1 MSLKLVNQIAFR
13 HLKSPQKG
21 SFTTFAAILAILG
34 LGLGIAA
41 LVLTFSILEGFEST
55 ISEKIARF
63 DGHIRIENF
72 MNRTFT
78 ENDSNFVNAI
88 EKSPIDFSHSSYI
101 QSPALLR
108 RGSGADGVVAIGL
121 SKSGRDDVLSSVIAE
136 GTTQLDSKSIIIGKR
151 LAEDQGI
158 SIGNKIVLF
167 DLQSIGR
174 LAGGQRFRQFEVVGL
189 FHSGLLEYDKTI
201 VYVDIEDA
209 QYIFNAE
216 DRVSGHMLFTDNLN
230 EVRPL
235 FKHLESE
242 LGYPYFI
249 LSWKDKHKIL
259 FDWIDL
265 QKWPILIIFGMISF
279 VGIVNIISSLSMIIF
294 EKVREIG
301 TLLSLGLSKKYIRR
315 IFLLEG
321 LMIGVLGSLLGLII
335 ALGLAM
341 LQIKF
346 QIFIL
351 PEDIYFMDHIP
362 LKVSWLKTLI
372 IVLIG
377 IISAVI
383 ASLWPVY
390 RASKIHP
397 AEALRYE

>member
-1 MSLKLVNQIAFR
+1 MRLVRQIAFR
-13 HLKSPQKG
+13 HLKAPQKG

-55 ISEKIARF
+55 ISEKIAQF
-63 DGHIRIENF
+63 DGHIRIEHF
-72 MNRTFT
+72 MNRTLK
-78 ENDSNFVNAI
+78 ENDAVLDSALQ
-88 EKSPIDFSHSSYI
+88 KSPVSYSVTSYI

-108 RGSGADGVVAIGL
+108 KGSNADGVITIGL
-121 SKSGRDDVLSSVIAE
+121 SKTGRDAILSSIVTD
-136 GTTQLDSKSIIIGKR
+136 GTTELNPKSIIIGKR
-151 LAEDQGI
+151 LAEDLGLGI
-158 SIGNKIVLF
+158 GDKIVLF

-174 LAGGQRFRQFEVVGL
+174 ISGGQRFRQFNVTGL
-189 FHSGLLEYDKTI
+189 FHSGLLEYDQTV
-201 VYVDIEDA
+201 VYVDLADA
-209 QYIFNAE
+209 QYIFNSS
-216 DRVSGHMLFTDNLN
+216 DRVSGHMLFTNNLDD
-230 EVRPL
+230 VKPL
-235 FKHLESE
+235 YKHLESE
-242 LGYPYFI
+242 LGYPYFV
-249 LSWKDKHKIL
+249 LSWIDKHKIL
-259 FDWIDL
+259 FDWINL

-301 TLLSLGLSKKYIRR
+301 TLLSLGLSKKHVKR

-321 LMIGVLGSLLGLII
+321 LIIGVMGSLLGLII
-335 ALGLAM
+335 AIGLAT

-346 QIFIL
+346 QIFTL

-362 LKVSWLKTLI
+362 VKINWLNTLI
-372 IVLIG
+372 IISIG
-377 IISAVI
+377 MISAIV

-390 RASKIHP
+390 RASKINP

>member
-1 MSLKLVNQIAFR
+1 MRLVRQIAFR
-13 HLKSPQKG
+13 HLKAPQKG
-21 SFTTFAAILAILG
+21 SFTTFAAILSILG

-55 ISEKIARF
+55 ISKKIAQF
-63 DGHIRIENF
+63 DGHIRIEHF
-72 MNRTFT
+72 MNRTLK
-78 ENDSNFVNAI
+78 ENDAVLDSVLQ
-88 EKSPIDFSHSSYI
+88 KSPIDYSISSYI

-108 RGSGADGVVAIGL
+108 KGSNADGVITIGL
-121 SKSGRDDVLSSVIAE
+121 SKTGRASILSSIVTDGIIE
-136 GTTQLDSKSIIIGKR
+136 LKSKTIIIGKR
-151 LAEDQGI
+151 LADDMEVE
-158 SIGNKIVLF
+158 IGEKIVLF

-174 LAGGQRFRQFEVVGL
+174 ISGSQRFRQFTVIGL
-189 FHSGLLEYDKTI
+189 FHSGLLEYDKTV
-201 VYVDIEDA
+201 VYIDIADA
-209 QYIFNAE
+209 QYIFKSNG
-216 DRVSGHMLFTDNLN
+216 RVSGHMLFTNNLDD
-230 EVRPL
+230 VQTL
-235 FKHLESE
+235 YQHLESG

-249 LSWKDKHKIL
+249 LSWIDKHKIL
-259 FDWIDL
+259 FDWINL

-301 TLLSLGLSKKYIRR
+301 TLLSLGLSKKHIKR

-321 LMIGVLGSLLGLII
+321 LIIGVLGSLLGLII
-335 ALGLAM
+335 AIGLAL

-346 QIFIL
+346 QIFTL

-362 LKVSWLKTLI
+362 IKVDWLTTLLI
-372 IVLIG
+372 ISVG
-377 IISAVI
+377 ISSAVI

-390 RASKIHP
+390 SASKIDP

>member
-1 MSLKLVNQIAFR
+1 MSLVNQIAFR
-13 HLKSPQKG
+13 HLKAPQRG
-21 SFTTFAAILAILG
+21 SFTTFAAILSICG

-63 DGHIRIENF
+63 DGHIRVEHF
-72 MNRTFT
+72 MNRTLK
-78 ENDSNFVNAI
+78 ENDSVLDSVLQ
-88 EKSPIDFSHSSYI
+88 KSPVSYSISSYI

-108 RGSGADGVVAIGL
+108 KGSAADGVITIGL
-121 SKSGRDDVLSSVIAE
+121 SRVGRDSILSYIITE
-136 GTTQLDSKSIIIGKR
+136 GSIELKSKSIIMGKR
-151 LAEDQGI
+151 LAEDLGI
-158 SIGNKIVLF
+158 EIGEKIVLF

-174 LAGGQRFRQFEVVGL
+174 ISGGQRFRQFTVIGL
-189 FHSGLLEYDKTI
+189 FHSGLLEYDKTV
-201 VYVDIEDA
+201 VYVDIADA
-209 QYIFNAE
+209 QYIFNSH
-216 DRVSGHMLFTDNLN
+216 DRVSGHMLFTDDLDD
-230 EVRPL
+230 VKTL
-235 FKHLESE
+235 YQHLDSE
-242 LGYPYFI
+242 LGYPYFV

-259 FDWIDL
+259 FDWINL

-279 VGIVNIISSLSMIIF
+279 VGVVNIISSLSMIIF

-301 TLLSLGLSKKYIRR
+301 TLLSLGLRKKHIKR

-321 LMIGVLGSLLGLII
+321 LIIGVLGSLLGLII
-335 ALGLAM
+335 ALGLAL

-346 QIFIL
+346 QIFTL

-362 LKVSWLKTLI
+362 IKIDWLNTL
-372 IVLIG
+372 LITSVG

-390 RASKIHP
+390 RASKINP